1 MRNKHPA
8 GKKRRILR
16 RMLTLALLAAAGAL
30 AWNYLAP
37 LVADQQTP
45 RYTGFTV
52 TRGDIATEKSF
63 SATISV
69 RNSQTITN
77 TTGASSIRELYVSAG
92 QEVKKG
98 DKLMQLDNG
107 TVLEAGL
114 DGVVNELRFSTGD
127 WLWQNVQLVQICDLT
142 NLQVALSV
150 DEYDVENVA
159 AGQSCTVTIIPL
171 NRDFETEI
179 ARVDRVSAATGQVA
193 SYTATAELTA
203 PAEVLPGMSASV
215 TMAGDSV
222 TDVLTLDAAALA
234 FDGDKNPYVL
244 VKDGDGYAQRQ
255 VVTGLSDGMKVE
267 IVSGLDEG
275 EEVWAVTGTETVTSS
290 FSLTEWYKRLAGE
303 KIIIN
308 DMSSRD
314 NTWSNKDRGGW
325 SQEGGALPE
334 GMELPEGMSPPEGME
349 LPEGMTPPDG
359 GDAPEATAQPQ
370 GDKVRESM
378 TPPDGGD
385 APEAT
390 AQPQGDKARESMT
403 PPDGGDAPEATAQP
417 QGEKARESMTP
428 PDGGDAPEAT
438 AQPQGENPWKNMTQ
452 PAGEDAAQPVSSDA
466 PENGGQWS
474 DRTPPEGDVP
484 AWQGGFTQEEGG
496 GEKPQRQGGR
506 GQSAPEATDAAD
518 AAETDDAGAAR
529 RDTP

>member
-1 MRNKHPA
+1 MRKNHPA

-16 RMLTLALLAAAGAL
+16 RLLTLAVIAAAGAL
-30 AWNYLAP
+30 AWNTLAP
-37 LVADQQTP
+37 MMSDQQMP
-45 RYTGFTV
+45 CYTGFTV

-69 RNSQTITN
+69 RNSQTIAN
-77 TTGASSIRELYVSAG
+77 TTGAASIRELYVSAG

-159 AGQSCTVTIIPL
+159 AGQPCTVTIIPL
-171 NRDFETEI
+171 ERDFETEI
-179 ARVDRVSAATGQVA
+179 ARVDRVSASTGQVA

-222 TDVLTLDAAALA
+222 TGVLTLDAAALA
-234 FDGDKNPYVL
+234 FDEEKNPYVL
-244 VKDGDGYAQRQ
+244 LRDGDGYVRQ
-255 VVTGLSDGMKVE
+255 TVVTGLSDGMKVE

-275 EEVWAVTGTETVTSS
+275 EEVWAVTGTETVTGS
-290 FSLTEWYKRLAGE
+290 FSLTAWYKRLAGE
-303 KIIIN
+303 KVIIN

-314 NTWSNKDRGGW
+314 NAWSSKDRGRR
-325 SQEGGALPE
+325 SQEGG
-334 GMELPEGMSPPEGME
+334 E
-349 LPEGMTPPDG
+349 LPEGMTPPEDM
-359 GDAPEATAQPQ
+359 D
-370 GDKVRESM
+370 
-378 TPPDGGD
+378 PP
-385 APEAT
+385 
-390 AQPQGDKARESMT
+390 
-403 PPDGGDAPEATAQP
+403 
-417 QGEKARESMTP
+417 
-428 PDGGDAPEAT
+428 
-438 AQPQGENPWKNMTQ
+438 
-452 PAGEDAAQPVSSDA
+452 EDAEQPGDM
-466 PENGGQWS
+466 
-474 DRTPPEGDVP
+474 TPPEGLELPDDQAGGMQWP
-484 AWQGGFTQEEGG
+484 DRSGLATDTDMPQRPGGEGFTREDGGKQDVDG

-506 GQSAPEATDAAD
+506 GQYAQDAGD
-518 AAETDDAGAAR
+518 AGSEDTGSDADDAGAAR

>member
-1 MRNKHPA
+1 MEGRINVRKKRPA

-16 RMLTLALLAAAGAL
+16 RVLTLAVIAAAGVL
-30 AWNYLAP
+30 AWNVLAP
-37 LVADQQTP
+37 MMSDQQTP
-45 RYTGFTV
+45 RYTAFTV

-69 RNSQTITN
+69 RNSQTIAN

-92 QEVKKG
+92 QEVSKG

-171 NRDFETEI
+171 ERDYETEI
-179 ARVDRVSAATGQVA
+179 ARVDRVSASTGQVA

-222 TDVLTLDAAALA
+222 TGVLTLDAAALA
-234 FDGDKNPYVL
+234 FDEEKNPYVL
-244 VKDGDGYAQRQ
+244 LRDGDGYVRQ
-255 VVTGLSDGMKVE
+255 TVVTGLSDGMKVE
-267 IVSGLDEG
+267 IISGLSEG

-290 FSLTEWYKRLAGE
+290 FSLTAWYRRLVGE
-303 KIIIN
+303 KVIIN

-314 NTWSNKDRGGW
+314 NAGSNKGQGGSR
-325 SQEGGALPE
+325 SQTDDGW
-334 GMELPEGMSPPEGME
+334 
-349 LPEGMTPPDG
+349 PEGMTLPEDMRLPGEAGLATDTDMPERPGDG
-359 GDAPEATAQPQ
+359 SFPG
-370 GDKVRESM
+370 
-378 TPPDGGD
+378 
-385 APEAT
+385 
-390 AQPQGDKARESMT
+390 
-403 PPDGGDAPEATAQP
+403 
-417 QGEKARESMTP
+417 
-428 PDGGDAPEAT
+428 
-438 AQPQGENPWKNMTQ
+438 
-452 PAGEDAAQPVSSDA
+452 
-466 PENGGQWS
+466 
-474 DRTPPEGDVP
+474 
-484 AWQGGFTQEEGG
+484 
-496 GEKPQRQGGR
+496 QGGR
-506 GQSAPEATDAAD
+506 QQSAPDESA
-518 AAETDDAGAAR
+518 DDAGAAR

>member
-1 MRNKHPA
+1 
-8 GKKRRILR
+8 
-16 RMLTLALLAAAGAL
+16 MLTLAVIAAAGAL

-37 LVADQQTP
+37 MMSDQQTP
-45 RYTGFTV
+45 RYSAFTV

-69 RNSQTITN
+69 KNSETIAN
-77 TTGASSIRELYVSAG
+77 TTGAASIRELYVSAG

-159 AGQSCTVTIIPL
+159 AGQPCTVTIIPL

-179 ARVDRVSAATGQVA
+179 ARVDRVSASTGQVA

-222 TDVLTLDAAALA
+222 TGVLTLDAAALA
-234 FDGDKNPYVL
+234 FDEEKNPYVL
-244 VKDGDGYAQRQ
+244 LRDGDGYVQQ
-255 VVTGLSDGMKVE
+255 TVVTGLSDGMKVE

-275 EEVWAVTGTETVTSS
+275 EEVWAVTGTETVTGS
-290 FSLTEWYKRLAGE
+290 FSLTEWYKRLVGE
-303 KIIIN
+303 KVIIN

-314 NTWSNKDRGGW
+314 NAWSNKGQGG
-325 SQEGGALPE
+325 SRNQEGGE
-334 GMELPEGMSPPEGME
+334 MS
-349 LPEGMTPPDG
+349 EGMTPPEGMTLPDG
-359 GDAPEATAQPQ
+359 VNPH
-370 GDKVRESM
+370 ESM

-385 APEAT
+385 APET
-390 AQPQGDKARESMT
+390 T
-403 PPDGGDAPEATAQP
+403 
-417 QGEKARESMTP
+417 
-428 PDGGDAPEAT
+428 
-438 AQPQGENPWKNMTQ
+438 
-452 PAGEDAAQPVSSDA
+452 AQPVSSAA
-466 PENGGQWS
+466 PENGGQRP
-474 DRTPPEGDVP
+474 DRTLTEGDAP
-484 AWQGGFTQEEGG
+484 AREGGFPQDAGS
-496 GEKPQRQGGR
+496 GEKQRQGGR
-506 GQSAPEATDAAD
+506 GQSAPEATEAAD
-518 AAETDDAGAAR
+518 DTDTTDTDAAR
-529 RDTP
+529 RETP

>member
-1 MRNKHPA
+1 MRKNHPA

-16 RMLTLALLAAAGAL
+16 RVLTLAVIAVAGAL
-30 AWNYLAP
+30 VWNYLAP
-37 LVADQQTP
+37 MMSDQQTP
-45 RYTGFTV
+45 RYTAFTV

-69 RNSQTITN
+69 RNSQTIAN
-77 TTGASSIRELYVSAG
+77 TTGAASIRELYVSAG

-159 AGQSCTVTIIPL
+159 AGQPCTVTIIPL
-171 NRDFETEI
+171 ERDFETEI
-179 ARVDRVSAATGQVA
+179 ARVDRVSASTGQVA

-222 TDVLTLDAAALA
+222 TGVLTLDAAALA
-234 FDGDKNPYVL
+234 FDEEKNPYVL
-244 VKDGDGYAQRQ
+244 LRDGDGYVQQQ

-267 IVSGLDEG
+267 IVSGLSEG
-275 EEVWAVTGTETVTSS
+275 EEVWAVTGTETVTGS
-290 FSLTEWYKRLAGE
+290 FSLTEWYKRLVGE
-303 KIIIN
+303 KVIIN

-314 NTWSNKDRGGW
+314 NAWSNKGQGG
-325 SQEGGALPE
+325 SRNQEGGE
-334 GMELPEGMSPPEGME
+334 MS
-349 LPEGMTPPDG
+349 EGMTPPEGMTLPDG
-359 GDAPEATAQPQ
+359 VNPHESMTPPDGEDAPEATVQPQ

-390 AQPQGDKARESMT
+390 AQP
-403 PPDGGDAPEATAQP
+403 
-417 QGEKARESMTP
+417 
-428 PDGGDAPEAT
+428 
-438 AQPQGENPWKNMTQ
+438 
-452 PAGEDAAQPVSSDA
+452 VSSAA
-466 PENGGQWS
+466 PENGGQRP
-474 DRTPPEGDVP
+474 DRTLTEGDAP
-484 AWQGGFTQEEGG
+484 AREGGFPQDAGG
-496 GEKPQRQGGR
+496 GEKQRQGGR
-506 GQSAPEATDAAD
+506 GQSAPEATEAAD
-518 AAETDDAGAAR
+518 DTDTADTDAAR
-529 RDTP
+529 RETP

>member
-1 MRNKHPA
+1 MRKNHPA

-16 RMLTLALLAAAGAL
+16 RLLTLAVIAAAGAL
-30 AWNYLAP
+30 AWNTLAP
-37 LVADQQTP
+37 MMSDQQMP
-45 RYTGFTV
+45 CYTGFTV

-69 RNSQTITN
+69 RNSQTIAN
-77 TTGASSIRELYVSAG
+77 TTGAASIRELYVSAG

-159 AGQSCTVTIIPL
+159 AGQPCTVTIIPL
-171 NRDFETEI
+171 ERDFETEI
-179 ARVDRVSAATGQVA
+179 ARVDRVSASTGQVA

-222 TDVLTLDAAALA
+222 TGVLMLDAAALA
-234 FDGDKNPYVL
+234 FDEEKNPYVL
-244 VKDGDGYAQRQ
+244 LRDGNGYVRQ
-255 VVTGLSDGMKVE
+255 TVVTGLSDGMKVE
-267 IVSGLDEG
+267 IVSGLSEG
-275 EEVWAVTGTETVTSS
+275 EEVWAITGTETVTGS
-290 FSLTEWYKRLAGE
+290 FSLTELYKHLVGE
-303 KIIIN
+303 KVIIN

-314 NTWSNKDRGGW
+314 NAWSSKDRGSR
-325 SQEGGALPE
+325 SQEGG
-334 GMELPEGMSPPEGME
+334 E
-349 LPEGMTPPDG
+349 LPEGMTMPEDMAPPEG
-359 GDAPEATAQPQ
+359 AEQPGD
-370 GDKVRESM
+370 M
-378 TPPDGGD
+378 
-385 APEAT
+385 
-390 AQPQGDKARESMT
+390 
-403 PPDGGDAPEATAQP
+403 
-417 QGEKARESMTP
+417 
-428 PDGGDAPEAT
+428 
-438 AQPQGENPWKNMTQ
+438 
-452 PAGEDAAQPVSSDA
+452 
-466 PENGGQWS
+466 
-474 DRTPPEGDVP
+474 TPPEGLELPDDQAGGMQWP
-484 AWQGGFTQEEGG
+484 DRSGLATDADMPQRPGGEGFTREDGGMQDGDG

-506 GQSAPEATDAAD
+506 GQYAQDAGD
-518 AAETDDAGAAR
+518 AGSEDTGSDADDAGAAR

>member
-1 MRNKHPA
+1 MFIRPSRFLHGAVNRGRYDELVNHGSMPGPWQTRRMEGRINVRKNHPA

-16 RMLTLALLAAAGAL
+16 RGLTLAVIAAAGAL
-30 AWNYLAP
+30 AWNVLAP
-37 LVADQQTP
+37 MMSDQQTP
-45 RYTGFTV
+45 CYTAFTV

-69 RNSQTITN
+69 RNSQTIAN
-77 TTGASSIRELYVSAG
+77 TTGAASIRELYVSAG

-171 NRDFETEI
+171 ERDFETEI
-179 ARVDRVSAATGQVA
+179 ARVDRVSASTGQVA

-222 TDVLTLDAAALA
+222 TGVLMLDAAALA
-234 FDGDKNPYVL
+234 FDEEKNPYVL
-244 VKDGDGYAQRQ
+244 LRDGNGYVRQ
-255 VVTGLSDGMKVE
+255 TVVTGLSDGMKVE
-267 IVSGLDEG
+267 IVSGLSEG
-275 EEVWAVTGTETVTSS
+275 EEVWAITGTETVTGS
-290 FSLTEWYKRLAGE
+290 FSLTELYKRLVGE
-303 KIIIN
+303 KVIIN
-308 DMSSRD
+308 DMSNRD
-314 NTWSNKDRGGW
+314 NAWSSKDRGSR
-325 SQEGGALPE
+325 SQEGG
-334 GMELPEGMSPPEGME
+334 E
-349 LPEGMTPPDG
+349 LPEGMTPPEDMDPPEDAEQP
-359 GDAPEATAQPQ
+359 GD
-370 GDKVRESM
+370 M
-378 TPPDGGD
+378 TPPKGLELPDDQTGGMQRPDRSGLATDTDMPQRPGGEGFTREDGGKQD
-385 APEAT
+385 
-390 AQPQGDKARESMT
+390 GD
-403 PPDGGDAPEATAQP
+403 
-417 QGEKARESMTP
+417 
-428 PDGGDAPEAT
+428 
-438 AQPQGENPWKNMTQ
+438 
-452 PAGEDAAQPVSSDA
+452 
-466 PENGGQWS
+466 
-474 DRTPPEGDVP
+474 
-484 AWQGGFTQEEGG
+484 G

-506 GQSAPEATDAAD
+506 GQYAQDAGD
-518 AAETDDAGAAR
+518 AGSEDTGSDADDAGAAR

>member
-16 RMLTLALLAAAGAL
+16 RMLTLAVVVAAGAL

-37 LVADQQTP
+37 LVNDQQTP

-69 RNSQTITN
+69 RNSQTIAN
-77 TTGASSIRELYVSAG
+77 TTGAASIRELYVTAG

-159 AGQSCTVTIIPL
+159 AGQPCTVTIIPL
-171 NRDFETEI
+171 ERDFETEI
-179 ARVDRVSAATGQVA
+179 ARVDRVSASTGQVA

-222 TDVLTLDAAALA
+222 TGVLTLDAAALA
-234 FDGDKNPYVL
+234 FDGEKNPYVL
-244 VKDGDGYAQRQ
+244 LRDGDGYVRQ
-255 VVTGLSDGMKVE
+255 TVVTGLSDGMKVE

-275 EEVWAVTGTETVTSS
+275 DEVWAVSGTETVTGS
-290 FSLTEWYKRLAGE
+290 FSLTEWYKRLVGE
-303 KIIIN
+303 KVIIN

-314 NTWSNKDRGGW
+314 NAWSSKERGSW
-325 SQEGGALPE
+325 NQEGGEMSE
-334 GMELPEGMSPPEGME
+334 GMTPPEDMT
-349 LPEGMTPPDG
+349 LPDGVNPHESMTPPDGGDASEATVQPQGDKDRENMTPPDG
-359 GDAPEATAQPQ
+359 GDAPEAT
-370 GDKVRESM
+370 
-378 TPPDGGD
+378 T
-385 APEAT
+385 
-390 AQPQGDKARESMT
+390 
-403 PPDGGDAPEATAQP
+403 
-417 QGEKARESMTP
+417 
-428 PDGGDAPEAT
+428 
-438 AQPQGENPWKNMTQ
+438 
-452 PAGEDAAQPVSSDA
+452 QPVSSDA
-466 PENGGQWS
+466 PENGGQRPE
-474 DRTPPEGDVP
+474 RTLTEGDAP
-484 AWQGGFTQEEGG
+484 AREGGFPQDAGS
-496 GEKPQRQGGR
+496 GEKQWQGGR
-506 GQSAPEATDAAD
+506 GQSTPEATEAAD
-518 AAETDDAGAAR
+518 DTDTADTDAAR